1 MSLISLLLTKAVLA
15 LVQNNPQKPPDLTF
29 LGKLS
34 IQRLVILAFHF
45 FQKRYAIL
53 TK

>member
-15 LVQNNPQKPPDLTF
+15 LVKNNPQKPPDLTF